1 MVSLSFFLFR
11 HFASSPFSKEETMS
25 TQTNVKLW
33 SDHIVGEFGAKDV
46 ELALSTM
53 VEDASVM
60 HMPTRSGGKG
70 KAELRPY
77 YRDMF
82 IPSIPSEWEHTMTNR
97 VLTEDTI
104 VEEARVRFRHTK
116 QMDWFLPAVPPTNK
130 WIDVELVIVI
140 EFRDGKMATERIY
153 WDQAAVLRQV
163 GKL

>member
-1 MVSLSFFLFR
+1 
-11 HFASSPFSKEETMS
+11 MS
-25 TQTNVKLW
+25 IQNNLKQW
-33 SDHIVGEFGAKDV
+33 EDHIAGEFVTKDV
-46 ELALSTM
+46 EQSLATM

-70 KAELRPY
+70 KAELRAY

-82 IPSIPSEWEHTMTNR
+82 IPSIPAEWQHTMTNR
-97 VLTEDTI
+97 IVTENTI
-104 VEEARVRFRHTK
+104 VEEAKARLHHTK
-116 QMDWFLPAVPPTNK
+116 QMEWFLPGVPPTNK

-153 WDQAAVLRQV
+153 WDQAAVLRQI

>member
-1 MVSLSFFLFR
+1 
-11 HFASSPFSKEETMS
+11 MS
-25 TQTNVKLW
+25 TQTNLKQW
-33 SDHIVGEFGAKDV
+33 EDHIVGEFVTKDV
-46 ELALSTM
+46 EQSLATM

-70 KAELRPY
+70 KTALRAY

-82 IPSIPSEWEHTMTNR
+82 IPSIPSEWQHTMTNR
-97 VLTEDTI
+97 VVTENTI
-104 VEEARVRFRHTK
+104 VEEAKVRFHHTK
-116 QMDWFLPAVPPTNK
+116 QIVCFKAGVTPKNK

>member
-1 MVSLSFFLFR
+1 
-11 HFASSPFSKEETMS
+11 MS
-25 TQTNVKLW
+25 IQTNLQLW
-33 SDHIVGEFGAKDV
+33 NDHIVGEFGTKDV

-70 KAELRPY
+70 KTELRPY

-82 IPSIPSEWEHTMTNR
+82 IPSIPDQWEHTVTNR
-97 VLTEDTI
+97 VMTENTI
-104 VEEARVRFRHTK
+104 VEEARVKLVHSK
-116 QMDWFLPAVPPTNK
+116 QMEWFLPGVPSTNK
-130 WIDVELVIVI
+130 TIEVELVIVI

>member
-1 MVSLSFFLFR
+1 
-11 HFASSPFSKEETMS
+11 MS
-25 TQTNVKLW
+25 AQTNLKLW
-33 SDHIVGEFGAKDV
+33 EDHIAGEFGVKDV

-82 IPSIPSEWEHTMTNR
+82 IPSIPEQWEHIVTNR
-97 VLTEDTI
+97 VMTENTI
-104 VEEARVRFRHTK
+104 VEEARAKLVHTK
-116 QMDWFLPAVPPTNK
+116 QMDWFLPGLAPTHK
-130 WIDVELVIVI
+130 TIEIELVIVI

-153 WDQAAVLRQV
+153 WDQAAVLRQI
-163 GKL
+163 GRL

>member
-1 MVSLSFFLFR
+1 
-11 HFASSPFSKEETMS
+11 MS
-25 TQTNVKLW
+25 TQQNVQLW
-33 SDHIVGEFGAKDV
+33 ADHIVGEFGTKDV

-53 VEDASVM
+53 VEGASVM

-82 IPSIPSEWEHTMTNR
+82 IPSIPSEWEHTITNR

-116 QMDWFLPAVPPTNK
+116 QMDWFLPDVPPTNN

-153 WDQAAVLRQV
+153 WDQAAVLRQI

>member
-1 MVSLSFFLFR
+1 
-11 HFASSPFSKEETMS
+11 MS
-25 TQTNVKLW
+25 WQSNLKLW
-33 SDHIVGEFGAKDV
+33 EEHLAGEFGTKDV

-53 VEDASVM
+53 AEDASVM

-97 VLTEDTI
+97 VMTENTI
-104 VEEARVRFRHTK
+104 VEEAKVRLRHTK
-116 QMDWFLPAVPPTNK
+116 QMDWFLPGVAPTNK

-153 WDQAAVLRQV
+153 WDQAAVLRQI